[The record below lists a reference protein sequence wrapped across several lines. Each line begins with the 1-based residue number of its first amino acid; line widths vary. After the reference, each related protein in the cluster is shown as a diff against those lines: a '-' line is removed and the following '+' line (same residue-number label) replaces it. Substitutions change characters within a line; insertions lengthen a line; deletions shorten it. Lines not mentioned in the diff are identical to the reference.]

1 MSLWPPQFDENNKPS
16 AKNLLE
22 EQAKLLP
29 KLTND
34 MVYAEVAAL
43 SEIDAS
49 IESMADDFSF
59 RFDIRG
65 KFLENYRFTVFKF
78 SHDITLYPVKFKLDE
93 KIAMELG
100 IARKIVNGYMQS
112 IDAPEQL
119 DPFLARVLNTERLK
133 SVVGSIIRL
142 SK

>member
-1 MSLWPPQFDENNKPS
+1 MSLWPTQFDENNKPS

-34 MVYAEVAAL
+34 MVYAEVTAL
-43 SEIDAS
+43 SDIDAS
-49 IESMADDFSF
+49 IQYINDDFSF

-65 KFLENYRFTVFKF
+65 KFLENYRFTVFTF

-93 KIAMELG
+93 KIAKELG
-100 IARKIVNGYMQS
+100 VTKQILNGYIQS

-119 DPFLARVLNTERLK
+119 TPFLARVLNSERLK